1 MHSKECGVIQM
12 LKKLGCLGTV
22 FPSDT
27 ALKRKSKDELI
38 DMLHKVLEQEQKS
51 KLQPFPFIEND
62 GYLLLLKNG
71 LCITARWSCG
81 HFNDDTTETCIEEE
95 IESIVALKDLGL

>member
-1 MHSKECGVIQM
+1 MKKIIKALALATLLNTISKM
-12 LKKLGCLGTV
+12 KK
-22 FPSDT
+22 
-27 ALKRKSKDELI
+27 E
-38 DMLHKVLEQEQKS
+38 KVLEQEQKP

-71 LCITARWSCG
+71 LCITARWAYG

-95 IESIVALKDLGL
+95 IESFVALKELGL

>member
-1 MHSKECGVIQM
+1 MKKIIKAFALITLLNTISKM
-12 LKKLGCLGTV
+12 KK
-22 FPSDT
+22 
-27 ALKRKSKDELI
+27 E
-38 DMLHKVLEQEQKS
+38 KVLEQEQKS
-51 KLQPFPFIEND
+51 KLKPFSFVEND

-95 IESIVALKDLGL
+95 IESIVSLKDLGLWRTKKNMIWTH

>member
-1 MHSKECGVIQM
+1 M

-51 KLQPFPFIEND
+51 KLQPFPFVEND

-71 LCITARWSCG
+71 LCITARWAYG
-81 HFNDDTTETCIEEE
+81 HFNDDTTGTCIEEE
-95 IESIVALKDLGL
+95 IKSIVALKDLGL

>member
-1 MHSKECGVIQM
+1 M

-51 KLQPFPFIEND
+51 KLQPFPFVEND

-71 LCITARWSCG
+71 LCITARWSHG
-81 HFNDDTTETCIEEE
+81 NFNDDTTETCIEEE
-95 IESIVALKDLGL
+95 IESFVALKELGL